1 MKNNS
6 IFKKGVILTIIIL
19 LVGISIIPITISTA
33 DFELLY
39 ERELIEDSIL
49 VKPIYDSVEGI
60 NNCPYKALP
69 GIFQRISQ
77 GIEPRLYPLH
87 FPITIY
93 VDDDNTEGPWDG
105 TPEHPYQHIQDA
117 VNVSSDGNIIFV
129 FNGTY
134 YEKILVNRS
143 VNLIGE
149 SRDNTI
155 IDGNG
160 SGDVVNIT
168 ADWVS
173 ISEFAI
179 QNSVSTGTR
188 VGIHINSEYNTITRN
203 MITNL
208 SKGIYLNGWSYNV
221 ITENIVMNNSYYGI
235 LNGKEVWPELPSN
248 NVVISG
254 NIVTNNRRG
263 IGHILSDD
271 GIISGNIVENNID
284 WGIFLWESDHN
295 VLEGNF
301 VANTSGTDFGIGIHI
316 FDICYNNL
324 VWDNIVTRNARFGIY
339 VDMGAFNIISKNN
352 VTDNGMGIKFVV
364 SSCFNIINDN
374 YIADNLVGIQVSETS
389 HSNRFYHN
397 NLDHFRFNAYD
408 YYSGIHYQNYWND
421 SYPSGGNYWSDY
433 TGSDNFSGPNQ
444 NISGADGIGDIPYDN
459 ILGGTSQ
466 DYYPL
471 IEPYCPF
478 DYSVINVD
486 TGERFSTIQGA
497 IDDVDTLDGH
507 IIYVKSGTYHEN
519 VTINKSITLLG
530 ADKETTIID
539 GDASDDVVSIVAD
552 EVTVSGFTLQNSGT
566 NGFSACDSGIDIR
579 SNYNTISRN
588 KIINNWC
595 GINFYQSSNNKITG
609 NIISANEH
617 GIFSFSLVENNFI
630 SKNDIIDNNC
640 YGIYFVNNS
649 NYNTISFNTIENN
662 SAGITILDS
671 SNNEILENAI
681 INNNGSAVDLTVLCN
696 YNLISNNIIA
706 HNNGNGIELPHSSYN
721 TISGNTIIDNNG
733 LGFFLYGSFNNSI
746 TNNII
751 GNNYY
756 GLLLKASSENTITCN
771 KVSDSGE
778 YGICL
783 VPYIGYYSDL
793 NKIHYNNFFSNPT
806 HAYDE
811 CTNTWDNGYPDGGNY
826 WDDYTGVDNDGDGIG
841 DTPYDIPGGS
851 NQDRYPLMFPYGEKL
866 TVKIISPKQNFLY
879 LMDHQIIPFFVTLI
893 IGKIDI
899 EINASAQKGMDRV
912 EFYIDDKLK
921 YNDTTEPYN
930 WTWNERV
937 FFRHIIKVIAY
948 DSTGNSNSDEITVW
962 KFL

>member
-1 MKNNS
+1 MKKNAT
-6 IFKKGVILTIIIL
+6 FKKGVALTVIILFFGIIISPL
-19 LVGISIIPITISTA
+19 TESTT
-33 DFELLY
+33 DLEILN
-39 ERELIEDSIL
+39 ERELTEDALL
-49 VKPIYDSVEGI
+49 VKSIFDPVEKI
-60 NNCPYKALP
+60 DNELYKVLP
-69 GIFQRISQ
+69 EDFQKTSHEIESQ
-77 GIEPRLYPLH
+77 PNHLP

-93 VDDDNTEGPWDG
+93 VDDDNIEGPWEG

-117 VNVSSDGNIIFV
+117 INVSSDSNIIFV

-149 SRDNTI
+149 NRDNTI

-179 QNSVSTGTR
+179 QNSVSTGNR

-208 SKGIYLNGWSYNV
+208 SKGIYLNGWSYNI

-248 NVVISG
+248 NVVISR
-254 NIVTNNRRG
+254 NIVSHNRRG
-263 IGHILSDD
+263 IGHLLSSD
-271 GIISGNIVENNID
+271 GIISGNIVEDNTD
-284 WGIFLWESDHN
+284 WGIFLWQSHHN
-295 VLEGNF
+295 VLEGNI
-301 VANTSGTDFGIGIHI
+301 VANTSGTDFGIGIHV
-316 FDICYNNL
+316 FDTCINNL
-324 VWDNIVTRNARFGIY
+324 IWGNIVTRNAQFGIY
-339 VDMGAFNIISKNN
+339 VDMGAFNKISENN
-352 VTDNGMGIKFVV
+352 VTNNGMGIKFVI
-364 SSCFNIINDN
+364 SSCFNIINEN
-374 YIADNLVGIQVSETS
+374 YIADNLVGIHVSETS

-433 TGSDNFSGPNQ
+433 TGSDNYSGPNQ
-444 NISGADGIGDIPYDN
+444 NLTGSDGIGDIPYD

-466 DYYPL
+466 DHYPL
-471 IEPYCPF
+471 MELYYPF

-497 IDDVDTLDGH
+497 IDDVDTVDGH
-507 IIYVKSGTYHEN
+507 IIYVKNGTYHEN

-552 EVTVSGFTLQNSGT
+552 EVTISGFTLQNSGT

-595 GINFYQSSNNKITG
+595 GINFYQSLNNKIMG
-609 NIISANEH
+609 NIISDNEH
-617 GIFSFSLVENNFI
+617 GLFSFSLVNYNII
-630 SKNDIIDNNC
+630 SKNSITENHC
-640 YGIYFVNNS
+640 YGIYFVNKS
-649 NYNTISFNTIENN
+649 NHNTISFNTIENN

-721 TISGNTIIDNNG
+721 TISGNAIINNNG
-733 LGFFLYGSFNNSI
+733 LGFFLYGSLNNSI
-746 TNNII
+746 TDNII
-751 GNNYY
+751 ENNYY
-756 GLLLKASSENTITCN
+756 GLLIKASSENTITCN
-771 KVSDSGE
+771 MISDSSE

-793 NKIHYNNFFSNPT
+793 NKIHYNNFVNNPT

-811 CTNTWDNGYPDGGNY
+811 CTNTWDNGYPSGGNY

-841 DTPYDIPGGS
+841 DIPYNISGGN
-851 NQDRYPLMFPYGEKL
+851 NQDRYPLMFPYGERL

-879 LMDHQIIPFFVTLI
+879 IMNRQVIPFFVTLI

-899 EINASAQKGMDRV
+899 EINASAQKGIDRV
-912 EFYIDDKLK
+912 EFYIDDELK
-921 YNDTTEPYN
+921 YNDSTEPYN
-930 WTWNERV
+930 WTWNERA
-937 FFRHIIKVIAY
+937 FFGHAIKVTVY
-948 DSTGNSNSDEITVW
+948 DNTGNNASDEIVVW
-962 KFL
+962 KFF